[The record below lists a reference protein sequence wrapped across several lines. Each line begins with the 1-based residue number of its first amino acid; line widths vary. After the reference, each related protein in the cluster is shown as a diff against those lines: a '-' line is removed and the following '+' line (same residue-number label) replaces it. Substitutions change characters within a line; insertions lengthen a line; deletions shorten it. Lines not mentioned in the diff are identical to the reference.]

1 MKNKILLLT
10 QFFSTTKGG
19 GEYVFSLM
27 AKTLA
32 DDGNKVWVITNQI
45 KDETYTSHQN
55 IKIIF
60 VPPVLEY
67 KGGLPPGFGDNL
79 RYSMNA
85 LRKGI
90 SIIKKEKID
99 IIHSNNFA
107 PALVGSILST
117 VTGKPHI
124 TTVHDV
130 FSLCGKNYW
139 KSWGKQSNISRLNVT
154 LAPHFEK
161 MIVKLQ
167 CSAIHTVSDASKD
180 DLLKIGAKKPI
191 YVIPNTIETG
201 TNKVSESNPHQFIYV
216 GRLVFYKNLEIVI
229 KAIDVARREYPKI
242 ILFIVGGG
250 PHKKNLEELVN
261 QLNLKE
267 NVKFTGFVSNDEKLR
282 LISTSQALV
291 FPSLCEGFGLV
302 ILEAFSQERPVLVSN
317 IRPMSDIVT
326 HEKNGYVLDPHDVHI
341 WAEHLIKIAKN
352 PSEASIMGKNG
363 SKILA
368 ESYNQ
373 ESMYHKVTGM
383 YNEILKRASV

>member
-1 MKNKILLLT
+1 MKILLLT

-19 GEYVFSLM
+19 GEYVFSLI

-32 DDGNKVWVITNQI
+32 AKGNKVWIITNQI
-45 KDETYTSHQN
+45 KDETYPSHQN
-55 IKIIF
+55 IKIVF
-60 VPPVLEY
+60 VPPLLEY
-67 KGGLPPGFGDNL
+67 KGGLPPGFGDNF
-79 RYSMNA
+79 RYSMNT

-107 PALVGSILST
+107 PALAGSILST

-139 KSWGKQSNISRLNVT
+139 KSWGKQSNVSRLNVT
-154 LAPHFEK
+154 LAPYFEK
-161 MIVKLQ
+161 MIVKLR
-167 CSAIHTVSDASKD
+167 CSAIHTVSEASKD
-180 DLLKIGAKKPI
+180 DLLKIGTKKPI
-191 YVIPNTIETG
+191 YVIPNTIEIN
-201 TNKVSESNPHQFIYV
+201 TNKTSESNLHQFVYI
-216 GRLVFYKNLEIVI
+216 GRLVFYKNLEVVI
-229 KAIDVARREYPKI
+229 KAIDLARRTYPKI
-242 ILFIVGGG
+242 TLFIVGGG
-250 PHKKNLEELVN
+250 PHRKNLEELVN
-261 QLNLKE
+261 QLNLQE
-267 NVKFTGFVSNDEKLR
+267 NVKFTGFVSNDEKLQ

-326 HEKNGYVLDPHDVHI
+326 HEKNGYVLDPHDEHV
-341 WAEHLIKIAKN
+341 WAEHLIKIIKK
-352 PSEASIMGKNG
+352 PSEASMMGKNG
-363 SKILA
+363 SKLLV

-373 ESMYHKVTGM
+373 ESMYHNVSSM
-383 YNEILKRASV
+383 YNELLERAAA